1 MDNQKGSKPIQSVH
15 ISEKI
20 KNKYLLENIF
30 SFISKKKLFT
40 IIMYNK
46 EIQNCLNINK
56 NDYENYGKVK
66 IEIIASKNNGIFIN
80 IPEEYEFLFHIYF
93 IFFIMLL

>member
-30 SFISKKKLFT
+30 LSQKKKLFT

-66 IEIIASKNNGIFIN
+66 IEIIA
-80 IPEEYEFLFHIYF
+80 
-93 IFFIMLL
+93 